1 MSHQAYVGT
10 AKRTFIQAVVHLLR
24 TQYALLGSDRI
35 LQLLAEDVQEL
46 VQQFY
51 PTPTH
56 LSSGWMVFTGTKA
69 VGGKAYPGQSVSDH
83 QLVTIPWPLCLPED
97 TIALTEMPPGRTGQQ
112 ARQAL
117 LQKRLIRLIE
127 HGWSH
132 PDGPVLLTLA
142 DLSVMLGE
150 NTVRL
155 SQLLTEARKETGR
168 PLPTMGYYFD
178 QGMKPTHKVE
188 IINLYEQGLDET
200 VIAHRTR
207 HAQGSVGCYL
217 RDYERVKLALRRQI
231 TPEQMP
237 TLTGLQ
243 PAVIRAYLQL
253 IQEHHPDLLPCSQS
267 PSQGAC
273 QR

>member
-10 AKRTFIQAVVHLLR
+10 AKRTFTQALVHLLK

-35 LQLLAEDVQEL
+35 LHLLAEDVQEL
-46 VQQFY
+46 IQQFY

-69 VGGKAYPGQSVSDH
+69 VGNKAYPGQPVSDH
-83 QLVTIPWPLCLPED
+83 QLVTIPWPVCLPED
-97 TIALTEMPPGRTGQQ
+97 TVALTEMPPGRAGQR

-142 DLSVMLGE
+142 DLSVMVGE

-168 PLPTMGYYFD
+168 QLPTMGYYFD
-178 QGMKPTHKVE
+178 LGMKPTHKVE

-200 VIAHRTR
+200 EIARRTR
-207 HAQGSVGCYL
+207 HAQGSVGRYL
-217 RDYERVKLALRRQI
+217 RDYERVKLALRRDI

-243 PAVIRAYLQL
+243 PAVIRAYVQL

-267 PSQGAC
+267 PPQGAC